1 MLRAS
6 TEATDTQVDLLA
18 IDDADRDPL
27 VEGGAALLAFVT
39 VVVGREAMLLP
50 GGIAAVAQ
58 ALGSDAV
65 SAAAGA
71 AGNFEMMNR
80 LLDATGVPH
89 PKDLSILVDL
99 GLTLDWPR

>member
-6 TEATDTQVDLLA
+6 IEATNTQVDLLA

-39 VVVGREAMLLP
+39 VVIGREQMLLP

-58 ALGSDAV
+58 GLGSDAV

-80 LLDATGVPH
+80 LLDATP
-89 PKDLSILVDL
+89 L
-99 GLTLDWPR
+99 